1 VDGEGTPLVEYVH
14 VQDLPGGT
22 STLNVSNRYN
32 VIVGAGGLNL
42 KSYGPTNVVG
52 TITNVTGEQVN
63 VGSSNEVNIDGK
75 VVNIS
80 ADILRLR
87 NKRQRQI
94 LVDGSLGVS
103 KNVLIG
109 GGMLVEG
116 ETYLQ
121 HVTAPREYQLTEST
135 KVRLTPGASYG
146 ASFTGTINGTPG
158 SSWTGTITVD
168 TNDIIIE
175 NHSHAFANL
184 PLTLKDTN
192 NAVRTAAASLNGAA
206 GRAAA
211 GPRSNGAK

>member
-1 VDGEGTPLVEYVH
+1 V
-14 VQDLPGGT
+14 
-22 STLNVSNRYN
+22 
-32 VIVGAGGLNL
+32 
-42 KSYGPTNVVG
+42 
-52 TITNVTGEQVN
+52 
-63 VGSSNEVNIDGK
+63 
-75 VVNIS
+75 
-80 ADILRLR
+80 
-87 NKRQRQI
+87 
-94 LVDGSLGVS
+94 VS

-135 KVRLTPGASYG
+135 KVRLTIGASYG
-146 ASFTGTINGTPG
+146 ASFTGTINGNAG
-158 SSWTGTITVD
+158 NWSGTITVD

>member
-1 VDGEGTPLVEYVH
+1 VYVDGEGTPLVEYVH

-52 TITNVTGEQVN
+52 SITNVTGEQVN
-63 VGSSNEVNIDGK
+63 VGSSNEVNIYGK

-87 NKRQRQI
+87 NKRQRQV
-94 LVDGSLGVS
+94 LVEGSLGVS

-109 GGMLVEG
+109 GGVLVEG

-121 HVTAPREYQLTEST
+121 HVTAPREYQLTE
-135 KVRLTPGASYG
+135 LTQVKLIPGAKFD
-146 ASFTGTINGTPG
+146 ASFSGTVTGSTWN
-158 SSWTGTITVD
+158 GTITIS
-168 TNDIIIE
+168 NAARIIADH
-175 NHSHAFANL
+175 NHAFANL

-192 NAVRTAAASLNGAA
+192 NDVRSAAATLNSDADRAAAS
-206 GRAAA
+206 
-211 GPRSNGAK
+211 PRSNGVK

>member
-1 VDGEGTPLVEYVH
+1 MYMYKTC
-14 VQDLPGGT
+14 PGGT
-22 STLNVSNRYN
+22 STLNVANRYN

-121 HVTAPREYQLTEST
+121 HVTAPREYQLTELTKARLIPGST
-135 KVRLTPGASYG
+135 YN
-146 ASFTGTINGTPG
+146 ASFNGSINESGGTW
-158 SSWTGTITVD
+158 SGTITVNSSSQIVAD
-168 TNDIIIE
+168 HN
-175 NHSHAFANL
+175 HAFANL

-192 NAVRTAAASLNGAA
+192 NAVRQAATSLNGDA
-206 GRAAA
+206 GRAASS
-211 GPRSNGAK
+211 PRSNGAK